1 MFQSN
6 VITIEEVLVRTE
18 VLNTKFECDLQKCK
32 GACCTMESQYGAPL
46 RYDEIGKISEILDV
60 VKEYLSERNQKEID
74 VNGFYNV
81 IQNEP
86 MTSSI
91 DEKDCVFVYYEG
103 NIAKCAIEKAY
114 NDGKVDFKKPISCHL
129 FPIRISNFGS
139 DVLRYEKFSECAPAL
154 EKGKL
159 NNKTIAEFCED
170 SLTRLYGKNWYSS
183 LKENIG

>member
-32 GACCTMESQYGAPL
+32 GACCTMESEYGAPL
-46 RYDEIGKISEILDV
+46 SFDEIGKIGDILDT

-81 IQNEP
+81 IHNEP

-91 DEKDCVFVYYEG
+91 DNKDCVFVYYEG

-129 FPIRISNFGS
+129 FPIRISHFGN
-139 DVLRYEKFSECAPAL
+139 DVLRYEKFSECGPAL
-154 EKGKL
+154 EKGK
-159 NNKTIAEFCED
+159 NSNITIAEFCED